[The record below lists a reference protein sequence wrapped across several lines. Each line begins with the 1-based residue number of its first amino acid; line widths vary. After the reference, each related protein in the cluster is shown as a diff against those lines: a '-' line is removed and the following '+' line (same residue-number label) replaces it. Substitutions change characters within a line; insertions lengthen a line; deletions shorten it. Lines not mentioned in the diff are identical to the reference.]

1 MARFASYSPL
11 PDCSM
16 PIYLDHNAT
25 TPLDPRVLEA
35 MLPYLGGP
43 YGNPSSVHRYG
54 RAARDAVEAARVQV
68 AALAGAQPAEV
79 VWTSGGTESNNLA
92 LKGATE
98 AARKPSRILYGATEH
113 PAVLETAEAL
123 RARGWQVETIAID
136 NRGLVDWPA
145 FEAQLA
151 RAPLCIAALM
161 AANNE
166 TGVIQDTARAA
177 ALVHARDALLLVD
190 AVQAAG
196 KLPLQ
201 DSWQGGAD
209 LMSLSSHKLYGPK
222 GIGALLVR
230 AGVELAP
237 LLHGGGQERGLR
249 GGTENVAAIVG
260 FGVAAQLAQQEL
272 EARSAQLLQ
281 LRQRLIAGLQAM
293 PGVTIFGEPA
303 PRLPNTVQFALKG
316 WEGEALLM
324 ALDRKGIAV
333 SSGSACS
340 SGKGEPSHVLLGMG
354 LPRDVAY
361 GAIRVS
367 LGKDNSA
374 AEIDR
379 FLAVL
384 AELRAAA
391 LAA

>member
-1 MARFASYSPL
+1 
-11 PDCSM
+11 M

-25 TPLDPRVLEA
+25 TALDPRVLEA
-35 MLPYLGGP
+35 MQPYLTGP

-54 RAARDAVEAARVQV
+54 RAARDAVEAARAQV
-68 AALAGAQPAEV
+68 AALAGARPSEL
-79 VWTSGGTESNNLA
+79 VWTSGGTESNNFA

-98 AARKPSRILYGATEH
+98 GVKPTRVLYGATEH

-123 RARGWQVETIAID
+123 AARGWGVETIAVNTD
-136 NRGLVDWPA
+136 GLVDWPA
-145 FEAQLA
+145 FEAQLR
-151 RAPLCIAALM
+151 RAPLRIAAVM
-161 AANNE
+161 VANNE
-166 TGVIQDTARAA
+166 TGVLQDVPRAA
-177 ALVHARDALLLVD
+177 ALVHACNAWLLAD

-196 KLPLQ
+196 KIPL
-201 DSWQGGAD
+201 DFAASGAD

-222 GIGALLVR
+222 GIGALLVK
-230 AGVELAP
+230 AEVELAP

-260 FGVAAQLAQQEL
+260 FGAAAELAQAEL
-272 EARSAQLLQ
+272 QARAAHLLQ
-281 LRQRLIAGLQAM
+281 LRGQLIAGLHQL
-293 PGVTIFGEPA
+293 PGVIIFGEAA
-303 PRLPNTVQFALKG
+303 PRLLNTVQFGLKG

-340 SGKGEPSHVLLGMG
+340 SGKGEPSHVLIGMG

-367 LGKDNSA
+367 LGKDNTA
-374 AEIDR
+374 AEIER
-379 FLAVL
+379 FLQML
-384 AELRAAA
+384 GELQAQQQAA
-391 LAA
+391 

>member
-1 MARFASYSPL
+1 
-11 PDCSM
+11 M
-16 PIYLDHNAT
+16 PIYFDHNAT

-35 MLPYLGGP
+35 MLPYLSGP
-43 YGNPSSVHRYG
+43 YGNASSVHRYG
-54 RAARDAVEAARVQV
+54 RAARDAVEAARLQV
-68 AALAGAQPAEV
+68 AALVGAQPAEV

-98 AARKPSRILYGATEH
+98 VARKPSRVLYGATEH
-113 PAVLETAEAL
+113 PAVLETAES
-123 RARGWQVETIAID
+123 RRQHGWQVETIAID
-136 NRGLVDWPA
+136 GQGLVDWPA

-151 RAPLCIAALM
+151 RGPLCIAALM
-161 AANNE
+161 VANNE
-166 TGVIQDTARAA
+166 TGVIQDVPRVA
-177 ALVHARDALLLVD
+177 ALVHAAQALLLAD

-196 KLPLQ
+196 KLAL
-201 DSWQGGAD
+201 DFASSGAD

-222 GIGALLVR
+222 GVGALLIR
-230 AGVELAP
+230 SGVELAP
-237 LLHGGGQERGLR
+237 QMHGGGQEHGLR

-260 FGVAAQLAQQEL
+260 FGAAAELAQQEL
-272 EARSAQLLQ
+272 QARDAHLLA
-281 LRQRLIAGLQAM
+281 LRERLVAGLHAL
-293 PGVTIFGEPA
+293 PGVVIFGEQS
-303 PRLPNTVQFALKG
+303 PRLSNTVQFGLKG

-324 ALDRKGIAV
+324 ALDRKSIAV

-367 LGKDNSA
+367 LGQGNSA

-384 AELRAAA
+384 DELRAAA

>member
-1 MARFASYSPL
+1 
-11 PDCSM
+11 M
-16 PIYLDHNAT
+16 PIYFDHNAT

-35 MLPYLGGP
+35 MQPYLSGP

-54 RAARDAVEAARVQV
+54 RAARDAVEAARLQV

-92 LKGATE
+92 LQGLALQSATGT
-98 AARKPSRILYGATEH
+98 PGRILYGATEH
-113 PAVLETAEAL
+113 PSVLETAEAL
-123 RARGWQVETIAID
+123 GRRGTAVEIIAM
-136 NRGLVDWPA
+136 NGQGQVDWPA
-145 FEAQLA
+145 FEAQLG
-151 RAPLCIAALM
+151 RGPVRLAALM
-161 AANNE
+161 LANNE
-166 TGVIQDTARAA
+166 TGVIQDLARAA
-177 ALVHARDALLLVD
+177 TLLRAQGALLLAD
-190 AVQAAG
+190 AVQCAG
-196 KLPLQ
+196 KLPLEPVW
-201 DSWQGGAD
+201 STAGAAPD

-222 GIGALLVR
+222 GVGALLVR
-230 AGVELAP
+230 SGVELAP

-260 FGVAAQLAQQEL
+260 FGAAAELAIQEL
-272 EARSAQLLQ
+272 EARSARLLV
-281 LRQRLIAGLQAM
+281 LREHLLAGLRSIS
-293 PGVTIFGEPA
+293 GISVFGEQA
-303 PRLPNTVQFALKG
+303 PRLPNTVQFGLRG

-324 ALDRKGIAV
+324 ALDRKGVAV

-354 LPRDVAY
+354 LPRDIAY

-367 LGKDNSA
+367 LGRDNTE

-379 FLAVL
+379 FLALL

>member
-1 MARFASYSPL
+1 
-11 PDCSM
+11 M
-16 PIYLDHNAT
+16 PVYLDHNAT

-35 MLPYLGGP
+35 MQPYLTGP

-68 AALAGAQPAEV
+68 AALAGAEPKEV
-79 VWTSGGTESNNLA
+79 VWTSGGTESDNLA
-92 LKGATE
+92 LQGVTAS
-98 AARKPSRILYGATEH
+98 AAKPSRILYGATEH

-123 RARGWQVETIAID
+123 RQRGWGVETIAIAAD
-136 NRGLVDWPA
+136 GLIDWPA

-151 RAPLCIAALM
+151 RAPLRLAALM
-161 AANNE
+161 LANNE

-196 KLPLQ
+196 KMPV
-201 DSWQGGAD
+201 DFHASGAD

-222 GIGALLVR
+222 GIGALLLR
-230 AGVELAP
+230 AEVELAP

-260 FGVAAQLAQQEL
+260 FGAAAELARLEL
-272 EARSAQLLQ
+272 EARTAQLLA
-281 LRQRLIAGLQAM
+281 LREQLIAGLHAL
-293 PGVTIFGEPA
+293 PGVTVFGEA
-303 PRLPNTVQFALKG
+303 AARLPNTVQFGLKG

-367 LGKDNSA
+367 LGKDNTA
-374 AEIDR
+374 VEVDR

-384 AELRAAA
+384 GELRAAA